1 MEPIGSRRDERP
13 PYHGHAL
20 RQGRPQVVRVR
31 FTVEGDC
38 ILQTLT
44 RAHLERLHDLATV
57 LDALVVRT
65 AGPTSQLAG

>member
-31 FTVEGDC
+31 FTVEGDR
-38 ILQTLT
+38 ILQT
-44 RAHLERLHDLATV
+44 LERLHDLATV

-65 AGPTSQLAG
+65 ASPASQLAG